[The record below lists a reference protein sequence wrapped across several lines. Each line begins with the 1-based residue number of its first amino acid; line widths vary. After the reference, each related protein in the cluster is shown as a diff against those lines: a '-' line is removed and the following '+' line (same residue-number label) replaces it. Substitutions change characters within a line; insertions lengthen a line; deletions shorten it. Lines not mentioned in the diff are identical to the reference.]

1 MGKRLSVFVACLAG
15 AMLLVAPT
23 AMAAINVSSIAPSSG
38 QAGTTVLCTVTGTFY
53 APLNIF
59 VFAPKFALNGPA
71 YPDIP
76 GTTDATSVTATSAK
90 VSFVLPADAPAVWYT
105 LDASQT
111 RFTNPNFTTYTDSL
125 PHAFQVVPTISSL
138 SPNSVTAGAGELTL
152 QVNGG
157 NFVANSSVRWNGAA
171 VATTFNSATK
181 LTAIIPAVKLTTL
194 GTADVTVMNVTA
206 GTTSAPAIFTIAGQV
221 PVLTSLSPASV
232 WAGYVKNDVV
242 LTVNGGNFLAGA
254 RILLSG
260 GEKPGTT
267 FVSAAQLTVPLAA
280 ADISTPTTLTVSVK
294 NPPFPPGVSSAG
306 ALLLAVVAETTEPA
320 VTIAGADFSAWHN
333 TPVAL
338 TFSATSSQSGVQKVQ
353 YMAPPGVAAWTDGT
367 SYTVPVTTQGGITVY
382 ARATD
387 WCSITAATS
396 EVVKIDATKPETAAL
411 GNVSVKKGNTA
422 RLKYR
427 VTEPAGLSPSAK
439 VVILINRRNG
449 TTAKTITID
458 SAPTNSQRTYSFR
471 CNLARGSYKWY
482 VYATDLAGNAQDN
495 VAKATLT
502 VK

>member
-1 MGKRLSVFVACLAG
+1 MTLFLVVLVG
-15 AMLLVAPT
+15 AMLLVAPA
-23 AMAAINVSSIAPSSG
+23 AMAAITVTSIAPSSG
-38 QAGTTVLCTVTGTFY
+38 HAGATVHCTVTGTFY

-59 VFAPKFALNGPA
+59 VFAPKFVLNGPA

-111 RFTNPNFTTYTDSL
+111 RFINPNFITYTDSL

-138 SPNSVTAGAGELTL
+138 SPSTVVAGAPELTL

-171 VATTFNSATK
+171 VATTFNSATR
-181 LTAIIPAVKLTTL
+181 LTAIIPAVKLTAL
-194 GTADVTVMNVTA
+194 GTAEVTVMNVTA
-206 GTTSAPAIFTIAGQV
+206 GTTSAPAVFTITGQV
-221 PVLTSLSPASV
+221 PVVTSLSPTSV
-232 WAGYVKNDVV
+232 WAGYVKDDVV
-242 LTVNGGNFLAGA
+242 LTVNGSGFLAGA
-254 RILLSG
+254 RIVLSG
-260 GEKPGTT
+260 GEKAGTT
-267 FVSAAQLTVPLAA
+267 FVNATQLTVPLVA
-280 ADISTPTTLTVSVK
+280 ADISTVTTLTVSVK
-294 NPPFPPGVSSAG
+294 NPPFPPGVPSAG
-306 ALLLAVVAETTEPA
+306 ALLLPVVAETTEPA

-333 TPVAL
+333 TPMAL
-338 TFSATSSQSGVQKVQ
+338 TFSATDSQSGVQKVQ

-387 WCSITAATS
+387 WCNITSATS
-396 EVVKIDATKPETAAL
+396 EVVKIDTTKPGTAAL
-411 GNVSVKKGNTA
+411 GNVSVKRGNTA

-427 VTEPAGLSPSAK
+427 VSEPAGLSPSAK
-439 VVILINRRNG
+439 VVIKIKRGNG
-449 TTAKTITID
+449 TTAKTITIK
-458 SAPTNSQRTYSFR
+458 SAPTNSKRTYNFT
-471 CNLARGSYKWY
+471 CNLAKGSYKWY
-482 VYATDLAGNAQDN
+482 VYATDLAGNTQEN
-495 VAKATLT
+495 VARATLT